1 MRFFPRSLRFRVLF
15 YVFITSFFMMVM
27 LGSLIFQQTRYLT
40 TTLAQEEL
48 LEMAKKI
55 ASYIEYDWK
64 GQFDLDLPR
73 RYVEYYKD
81 TDSSEYAVLNSGGEV
96 LFNSTGFVRNSIKNT
111 SDGAGKYYF
120 HYETK
125 DGRLFAALKYD
136 YLFEGK
142 IYPIYVLEY
151 EEEFAALL
159 STLEQDF
166 LLNIMFFGLPLLLI
180 QAIFIIFI
188 FRDAFSPVFR
198 VSKDAQNITFENL
211 SFRLDEK
218 NIHDEILPLVH
229 GVNMA
234 LARLEKSAKSQKFFI
249 ANAAHELR
257 TPISILKAR
266 IASLKDEKEIYML
279 NQDLRNINRL
289 ISQMLDISRLDA
301 PESFSKNDISLNK
314 LAQKACA
321 DIGELYVYANKD
333 LSLIEREKNQTIN
346 GNEDILYRAVLN
358 LLENALKH
366 TPEKSQVK
374 VIVDDRRIV
383 IRDYGKPISEDDQMR
398 IFEAFEKAPEN
409 INSKGSGLGLAIVRK
424 AAEIHG
430 GSIALET
437 RKDGNDFVLRF

>member
-1 MRFFPRSLRFRVLF
+1 MNLFPRSLRFRVLF
-15 YVFITSFFMMVM
+15 YVFITSLFMMVM

-40 TTLAQEEL
+40 ATLAQEEL
-48 LEMAKKI
+48 LELAKKI

-81 TDSSEYAVLNSGGEV
+81 TDSSEYAVLNTGGNI
-96 LFNSTGFVRNSIKNT
+96 LFNSEGFAPKSIKNT
-111 SDGAGKYYF
+111 QDEAGKYYF

-151 EEEFAALL
+151 EEEFAELI

-166 LLNIMFFGLPLLLI
+166 LLNILLFGLPLLLI

-218 NIHDEILPLVH
+218 NIHNEILPLVH

-266 IASLKDEKEIYML
+266 IASLKDEKEIYVL

-289 ISQMLDISRLDA
+289 ISQMLDISRLDT
-301 PESFSKNDISLNK
+301 PESFSKGDISLNK

-321 DIGELYVYANKD
+321 DIGELYVSANKD
-333 LSLIEREKNQTIN
+333 LSLIEREKNQIIN

-383 IRDYGKPISEDDQMR
+383 VRDYGKPISEDDQMR

-409 INSKGSGLGLAIVRK
+409 INSKGSGLGLAIVSK
-424 AAEIHG
+424 AADIHR

>member
-15 YVFITSFFMMVM
+15 YVFITSLFMMVM

-40 TTLAQEEL
+40 TILAQEEL

-64 GQFDLDLPR
+64 GKFELDLPQ
-73 RYVEYYKD
+73 RYVDYYKE
-81 TDSSEYAVLNSGGEV
+81 TDYSEYAVLSSGGEV
-96 LFNSTGFVRNSIKNT
+96 LFHSDGFTRNSIKNT
-111 SDGAGKYYF
+111 LNGTGKYYF

-125 DGRLFAALKYD
+125 DGELFTGLKYD
-136 YLFEGK
+136 YLFEGN

-151 EEEFAALL
+151 EEEFTELL

-166 LLNIMFFGLPLLLI
+166 FLNIMFFGLPLLLI
-180 QAIFIIFI
+180 QAIFIVFI

-198 VSKDAQNITFENL
+198 VSRDAQNITFENL

-218 NIHDEILPLVH
+218 DIHDEILPLVH

-266 IASLKDEKEIYML
+266 ITSLKDEKEIYML

-301 PESFSKNDISLNK
+301 PESFSKSEISLNK

-321 DIGELYVYANKD
+321 DIGELYVSANKE
-333 LSLIEREKNQTIN
+333 LSLIEREKNQMIN
-346 GNEDILYRAVLN
+346 GNEDILYRAILN

-366 TPEKSQVK
+366 TPDKSPVK
-374 VIVDDRRIV
+374 VIVEDRRIIV
-383 IRDYGKPISEDDQMR
+383 RDYGNPISEDNQMR

-409 INSKGSGLGLAIVRK
+409 INSKGSGLGLAIVSK
-424 AAEIHG
+424 AADIHK

-437 RKDGNDFVLRF
+437 RKDGNDFVFRF